1 MDKAKEIINDPAKLQ
16 AALDQAWDQ
25 LDAKKEGFVSCQA
38 VLDHLKAQAKAL
50 GQEDREATPEEKEQV
65 LKFVDPSGTG
75 KVNKETF
82 IKLINATIAKA
93 KAEKKL

>member
-1 MDKAKEIINDPAKLQ
+1 MDKAKEIVNDPAKLQ
-16 AALDQAWDQ
+16 AALDQAWEK
-25 LDAKKEGFVSCQA
+25 LDAKKEGFVTCQA
-38 VLDHLKAQAKAL
+38 VLDSLKAQAKMF
-50 GQEDREATPEEKEQV
+50 GHEERDATPEEKEKF

-82 IKLINATIAKA
+82 IKLIKATIEKA